1 MPGTTDARILLRGI
15 LTSLREATRRAK
27 VDRPA
32 ALLQRPTERSFART
46 CEVND
51 LLIEG
56 TEAVL
61 RESGRL
67 PPYWDTN

>member
-1 MPGTTDARILLRGI
+1 MPGTTDVRTLMCGA

-32 ALLQRPTERSFART
+32 VLLQRPTERSFART

-61 RESGRL
+61 SESGRL
-67 PPYWDTN
+67 PPYRDTS